1 MMSFS
6 LVLVILILLF
16 PSSPLSSVYSLRLL
30 APMKSKIVPNG
41 SNRRLY
47 MVFDFFKKRSE
58 EGLQQIQNIATK
70 TLDGKL
76 LEALQDSSDYIKMRQ
91 KTDMESLK
99 RLTDGLARSRDKL
112 LGGINGVFS
121 DEKLDVKIQ
130 LDKLEEVLLQS
141 DIGVATTSQII
152 SDLAAYA
159 RTQGLEQSMILPVL
173 RSRLIESL
181 TKAEEPSM
189 DISTPKVIFVIGAN
203 GMGKTT
209 SIGKLAWRLRNEFNQ
224 SVLLGACDT
233 FRAAAVEQLGEWAVR
248 SNSNIEIP
256 FESERGSSPVS
267 VVTRTLQRAKH
278 DNFDVVIIDTSG
290 RLSNNFELVEELKA
304 MRAAIQREVPTAPH
318 ETLLVVDGSV
328 GRNAVEQARAW
339 SKYVG
344 VSGLVVTKMDGTA
357 RGGFVVSVVKDLG
370 IPIKFIGVGEKLD
383 DLREFNPE
391 TFVDA
396 LLGTDAKT
404 AEMLKEQANVIL
416 KTSSTLD
423 SKSVGSTSGSF
434 SSTLYDS
441 FKNNESMTA
450 TTKGSNQQNKKKR
463 RKK

>member
-203 GMGKTT
+203 G
-209 SIGKLAWRLRNEFNQ
+209 
-224 SVLLGACDT
+224 
-233 FRAAAVEQLGEWAVR
+233 
-248 SNSNIEIP
+248 
-256 FESERGSSPVS
+256 
-267 VVTRTLQRAKH
+267 TR
-278 DNFDVVIIDTSG
+278 
-290 RLSNNFELVEELKA
+290 
-304 MRAAIQREVPTAPH
+304 IQ
-318 ETLLVVDGSV
+318 
-328 GRNAVEQARAW
+328 
-339 SKYVG
+339 
-344 VSGLVVTKMDGTA
+344 
-357 RGGFVVSVVKDLG
+357 
-370 IPIKFIGVGEKLD
+370 
-383 DLREFNPE
+383 
-391 TFVDA
+391 
-396 LLGTDAKT
+396 
-404 AEMLKEQANVIL
+404 
-416 KTSSTLD
+416 
-423 SKSVGSTSGSF
+423 
-434 SSTLYDS
+434 
-441 FKNNESMTA
+441 
-450 TTKGSNQQNKKKR
+450 
-463 RKK
+463 